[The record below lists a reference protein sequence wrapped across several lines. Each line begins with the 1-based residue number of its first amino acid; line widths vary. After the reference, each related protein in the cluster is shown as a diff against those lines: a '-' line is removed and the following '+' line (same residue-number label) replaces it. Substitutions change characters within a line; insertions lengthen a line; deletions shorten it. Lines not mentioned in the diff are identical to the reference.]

1 LKEKLSVAV
10 YRETNIFYDKTTLTQ
25 YFSTTQLYR
34 GHYKVNSNTKKVI
47 IPRKTQENN
56 HHTVKPKEERHTYT
70 HTHTHTLSTTTT
82 NKITG
87 TNNHWSL
94 IPLNISGLNSLIKRN
109 RFTHW
114 MLKQDPLF
122 GCIQTHLSKKKKKKK
137 DRHYLR
143 VKGLEK
149 VFPSK
154 WTEENK
160 LE

>member
-1 LKEKLSVAV
+1 MKEKLSVAV

-94 IPLNISGLNSLIKRN
+94 ISSNINGQHVMRHKFLAIPSPKTSAFFLLQQESPGRIPLSWGL
-109 RFTHW
+109 
-114 MLKQDPLF
+114 LF
-122 GCIQTHLSKKKKKKK
+122 
-137 DRHYLR
+137 
-143 VKGLEK
+143 
-149 VFPSK
+149 K
-154 WTEENK
+154 WFV
-160 LE
+160 LVRALLM